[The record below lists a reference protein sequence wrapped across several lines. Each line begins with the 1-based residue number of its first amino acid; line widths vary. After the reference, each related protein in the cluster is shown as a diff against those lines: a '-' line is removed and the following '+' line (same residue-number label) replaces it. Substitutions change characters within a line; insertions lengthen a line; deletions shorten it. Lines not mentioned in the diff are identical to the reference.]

1 MRNFVRDSFFGRII
15 YNLSSK
21 RIFRHPEEQLGYIIS
36 DEYLPEGPTQSQRGI
51 FNNGLESY
59 QPGKKQI
66 VVDWDG
72 PDDPENPKNWSTF
85 KKTLLITQIGILTIS
100 IYIGSSVYVPGID
113 QLMEEFNVSLT
124 AAYLPLS
131 LFVIGYGIGPMV
143 FSPLSEHPALGRV
156 YIYIFTL
163 AIFVILQ
170 IPTALC
176 KNFACLLILRFFAGV
191 FASPALATGGAS
203 MGDALPTSRGPF
215 GLGVWSLCANCGP
228 LLGPLIGAVLSERAT
243 WRWTIWFLLI
253 LDGAVLF
260 VLIFIFPETS
270 QVTLLYRK
278 AQRLRS
284 LTGNG
289 QIVSQGH
296 LRLTSMQA
304 QEIAVDTL
312 WRPFEIAFGEPVVFF
327 INIYIALMYT
337 LLYLW
342 FESFPLVFVDI
353 YGFSMIETGVCYL
366 SILFGIWSGIA
377 CYLIVI
383 YHKFTIPIERGEK
396 IPPEVFLPTSIVG
409 AVIQPIGV
417 FIFAWTATKSGH
429 WVGPLVG
436 GALFGAGAF
445 IGFQTLFNYMAFSF
459 PRFQAS
465 VFAGNGLFRALLA
478 GAFPLFAKSLYTNLG
493 PSDFPVGWGSSIL
506 GFFNL
511 IMIAIPVSFYY
522 NGVKLRARSKYAN

>member
-1 MRNFVRDSFFGRII
+1 MSIFVRDSFFGRIV

-21 RIFRHPEEQLGYIIS
+21 RAFTHPEEKPGYIVPA
-36 DEYLPEGPTQSQRGI
+36 EYTSGNTSPTEGGLFGNGIDGEQSSMGQ
-51 FNNGLESY
+51 L
-59 QPGKKQI
+59 

-72 PDDPENPKNWSTF
+72 PDDQENPKNWSTL
-85 KKTLLITQIGILTIS
+85 KKTLLIAQVGILTIS

-113 QLMEEFNVSLT
+113 QVMEEFDVSRT

-131 LFVIGYGIGPMV
+131 LFVVGYGIGPMI

-176 KNFACLLILRFFAGV
+176 KGFASLLVLRFLAGV

-228 LLGPLIGAVLSERAT
+228 LLGPLIGAVLSEKAN

-253 LDGAVLF
+253 FDGAVLV
-260 VLIFIFPETS
+260 VLIFFFPETS

-278 AQRLRS
+278 TQRLRA
-284 LTGNG
+284 LTGNNHL
-289 QIVSQGH
+289 VSQGH
-296 LRLTSMQA
+296 LRIASMHPR
-304 QEIAVDTL
+304 EIAIDTL
-312 WRPFEIAFGEPVVFF
+312 WRPFEIAFGEPVVFL
-327 INIYIALMYT
+327 INVYIALMYT

-342 FESFPLVFVDI
+342 FEAFPLVFVDI
-353 YGFSMIETGVCYL
+353 YGFSMVETGVCYI
-366 SILFGIWSGIA
+366 SILLGVWSGIA

-383 YHKFTIPIERGEK
+383 YYQFTVPVEKGEK
-396 IPPEVFLPTSIVG
+396 VPPEVFLPMAIVS
-409 AVIQPIGV
+409 AMIQPTGV
-417 FIFAWTATKSGH
+417 FIFAWSATKSAH
-429 WVGPLVG
+429 WMGPLVG

-445 IGFQTLFNYMAFSF
+445 VGFQTLFNYMAFSF

-465 VFAGNGLFRALLA
+465 VFAGNGLFRGLLA
-478 GAFPLFAKSLYTNLG
+478 AAFPLFAKSLYTNLG
-493 PSDFPVGWGSSIL
+493 PSAFPVGWGSSIL

-511 IMIAIPVSFYY
+511 TMIAIPVLFYL

>member
-1 MRNFVRDSFFGRII
+1 MRDSFFGRIV
-15 YNLSSK
+15 YNLSRK
-21 RIFRHPEEQLGYIIS
+21 RVFTHPEEQTGYTIPEKYFSGNTTAS
-36 DEYLPEGPTQSQRGI
+36 DGSV
-51 FNNGLESY
+51 FDNGLESE
-59 QPGKKQI
+59 QPGKGQI

-72 PDDPENPKNWSTF
+72 PHDPENPKNWSTF
-85 KKTLLITQIGILTIS
+85 KKTLLVTQVGILTIS

-113 QLMEEFNVSLT
+113 QVMEEFNVSLT

-131 LFVIGYGIGPMV
+131 LFVIGYGIGPML

-156 YIYIFTL
+156 YIYILTL
-163 AIFVILQ
+163 TIFVVLQ

-176 KNFACLLILRFFAGV
+176 KDFASLLVLRFLAGV

-203 MGDALPTSRGPF
+203 MGDALPISRSPF
-215 GLGVWSLCANCGP
+215 GLGVWSVCANCGP
-228 LLGPLIGAVLSERAT
+228 LLGPLIGAVLSKTAN

-253 LDGAVLF
+253 FDGAVLF

-278 AQRLRS
+278 AQRLRA
-284 LTGNG
+284 LTGNE

-296 LRLTSMQA
+296 LRAASMQPK
-304 QEIAVDTL
+304 EIAVDTL
-312 WRPFEIAFGEPVVFF
+312 WRPFEIAFGEPVVFL

-353 YGFSMIETGVCYL
+353 YGFNMIETGVCYL

-377 CYLIVI
+377 CYLVVI
-383 YHKFTIPIERGEK
+383 YHQFTVPIEKGEK
-396 IPPEVFLPTSIVG
+396 VPPEVFLPTAIVG

-417 FIFAWTATKSGH
+417 FTFAWSATKSAH
-429 WVGPLVG
+429 WMGPLIG

-478 GAFPLFAKSLYTNLG
+478 AAFPLFARSLYTNLG

-511 IMIAIPVSFYY
+511 TMIAIPVAFYL